1 MGEIHMENK
10 LKNSRKNKL
19 VGKIE
24 SQNINILSQKILFF
38 FQLLHVMITFSID
51 MSLTINPTYFFSV
64 KATIFLKSD
73 IIIL

>member
-10 LKNSRKNKL
+10 LKKSRKNKL

-38 FQLLHVMITFSID
+38 FQLLHVMIIFSTD
-51 MSLTINPTYFFSV
+51 MSLTINPTYFF
-64 KATIFLKSD
+64 L
-73 IIIL
+73 